1 MRKFLIVTIFAA
13 ALAAPSMAQG
23 RLDIG
28 IDVPKGM
35 GNVLP
40 SGVDASVSDFL
51 AKAFIPFPEAAL
63 YYQWDLG
70 MIKVGAGLRAYT
82 VILASVAWP
91 NAFAELDLG
100 PLAVE
105 AQLGGGVFAYY
116 AIASGGLETGKV
128 FFPDLSAWYAF
139 GQKRILRLGAGA
151 MGIFL
156 PNQDAGSLPFI
167 IYLGAKAAIPL

>member
-13 ALAAPSMAQG
+13 ALAAPSMAQA

-28 IDVPKGM
+28 IDVPKGI

-51 AKAFIPFPEAAL
+51 ASAFIPFPEAAI

-70 MIKVGAGLRAYT
+70 MLKFGAGVRAYT

-91 NAFAELDLG
+91 NAFAELDVG

-105 AQLGGGVFAYY
+105 AQIGGGIFAYY
-116 AIASGGLETGKV
+116 AIASGGIETGKV

-139 GQKRILRLGAGA
+139 GQKRIFRLGCGA

-156 PNQDAGSLPFI
+156 PGQDTSGLPFI
-167 IYLGAKAAIPL
+167 FYLGAKAAIPL